1 MGEAPGDIV
10 QGVGGVGISGEVEEE
25 ERRSE
30 DGLSVGSSDGGD
42 DPAVRHLIFNTDFDE
57 QETCIGIIIIHDC
70 TFILRMGGITV

>member
-1 MGEAPGDIV
+1 M

-30 DGLSVGSSDGGD
+30 DGSSVGSSNGGE

-70 TFILRMGGITV
+70 TLILRTGGMTV